1 MKVKVQIQL
10 NPEEI
15 LYDIKNRTYLKARTG
30 MEGDNYAAASDSV
43 ADGGSETDNQLAR
56 SMSNAMAQ
64 LRARLSEYEGG
75 DATAADDVLAGPQ
88 QENITLQVPAN
99 FNTAV
104 TDQIATWAHMFVVNQ
119 TLADWYSLTSSD
131 NCEYYTTLAAA
142 NLDSIEGLVY
152 KRKRPERQQ

>member
-1 MKVKVQIQL
+1 MKFELNIQL
-10 NPEEI
+10 SPEEI

-30 MEGDNYAAASDSV
+30 LEGDSYVEASDSI

-56 SMSNAMAQ
+56 TMANAIAQ
-64 LRARLSEYEGG
+64 LKARLSEYEDGG
-75 DATAADDVLAGPQ
+75 TTIVSDILVQPQ
-88 QENITLQVPAN
+88 QEVLTLQVPAN

-104 TDQIATWAHMFVVNQ
+104 TGQIATWAHMFVVNQ

-131 NCEYYTTLAAA
+131 NSEYYTTLAAA